1 LVQLDAVV
9 DNNMLLFEFDT
20 QDPLRVKLTAVASQ
34 LKSRRADTGAK
45 KPMSTDALLT
55 LLRDNEIAVS
65 KEDLYDMI
73 KKAPLKNIIQNI
85 SGRDVI
91 FKGGTEDK
99 DVDTDQD
106 DDNKKQVEKMA
117 AKATKQSSGL

>member
-1 LVQLDAVV
+1 
-9 DNNMLLFEFDT
+9 MLLFEFDT

>member
-1 LVQLDAVV
+1 MVQLDAVV